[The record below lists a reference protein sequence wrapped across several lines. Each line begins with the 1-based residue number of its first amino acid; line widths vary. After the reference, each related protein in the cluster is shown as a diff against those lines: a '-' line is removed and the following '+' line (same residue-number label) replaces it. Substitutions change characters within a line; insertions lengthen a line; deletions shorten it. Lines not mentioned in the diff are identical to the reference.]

1 MNNIEVTKPVW
12 RAVKR
17 PSVATLWQIK
27 TQQEKRITLGY
38 MALLAAILT

>member
-17 PSVATLWQIK
+17 SRVATLRQIK
-27 TQQEKRITLGY
+27 TQQEKRITLRY
-38 MALLAAILT
+38 MTLLVAILT